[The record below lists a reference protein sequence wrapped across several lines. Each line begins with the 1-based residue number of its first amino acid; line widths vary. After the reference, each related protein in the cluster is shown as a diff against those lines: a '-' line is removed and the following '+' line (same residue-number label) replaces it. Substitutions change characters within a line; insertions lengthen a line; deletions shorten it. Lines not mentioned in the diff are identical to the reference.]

1 MRVCAQHNA
10 AGTDIACLCH
20 DLMAGSGKLKILL
33 YAVLPGPVAREF
45 DDLRLLDARGRG
57 VVVGDDNDL
66 LRIPDLVAQHLDL
79 FRDLYAR
86 AEDAIHHR
94 AVDVRP
100 DDIARR
106 DAFLP
111 GRAGEDLPGCCF
123 PIRYPPIFKM
133 PARYLTAGQAGVQS
147 AKRQNGTYTSP
158 SMIVRAVR

>member
-10 AGTDIACLCH
+10 AGTDIARLRH

-57 VVVGDDNDL
+57 IVVGDDNDL
-66 LRIPDLVAQHLDL
+66 LRIPDLAAQRLDL

-86 AEDAIHHR
+86 AEDVIHHR

-106 DAFLP
+106 DAFLS
-111 GRAGEDLPGCCF
+111 GRAGEDLLRCCF
-123 PIRYPPIFKM
+123 SHRVSSDLQN
-133 PARYLTAGQAGVQS
+133 ARPVSHRRAGRGSVRQA
-147 AKRQNGTYTSP
+147 A
-158 SMIVRAVR
+158 